1 MLMLTRCTR
10 TGARPSPE
18 GRAPRPARHLR
29 GGVPRRLLAGLVV
42 TAAGVVG
49 MTGGTPTAALAAWT
63 GSVEVSATLSMSKLT
78 QTWSNLNTAGTLGSD
93 GVYTIRGLVME
104 NVGYIDLVNTSTT
117 AATLAVTI
125 TTATVVGASP
135 AQICSVPWTISTGA
149 CSGTVTTPNFAA
161 VLGGTTG
168 TYTTPAPV
176 APGGRVSFKVRAMGV
191 ASAASLTPIAPVFR
205 PATDRTAS

>member
-1 MLMLTRCTR
+1 MSRFTR
-10 TGARPSPE
+10 TGARPSVG
-18 GRAPRPARHLR
+18 GRAPRPARRLR
-29 GGVPRRLLAGLVV
+29 GRVLRRLLAGLVV
-42 TAAGVVG
+42 AAAGVVG
-49 MTGGTPTAALAAWT
+49 MTGGAAPAALAAWT
-63 GSVEVSATLSMSKLT
+63 GTSQASTTLSMAKLAHN
-78 QTWSNLNTAGTLGSD
+78 WANLNTAGTIGAD

-176 APGGRVSFKVRAMGV
+176 APGGRVSFKVRVMGV
-191 ASAASLTPIAPVFR
+191 ASAASLTPLAPVFR
-205 PATDRTAS
+205 PAADRTTS